1 MKAVFLK
8 SAQAEL
14 DAAVDYYA
22 DHASDRVAEAFL
34 QDALQTRQRLVE
46 HPEIGKA
53 VSKRLR
59 ALAFRHFP

>member
-34 QDALQTRQRLVE
+34 QDALQTRQRLIE
-46 HPEIGKA
+46 P
-53 VSKRLR
+53 
-59 ALAFRHFP
+59 

>member
-22 DHASDRVAEAFL
+22 DHASDRVAE
-34 QDALQTRQRLVE
+34 QQTLS
-46 HPEIGKA
+46 HHA
-53 VSKRLR
+53 AR
-59 ALAFRHFP
+59 AGAGSLAAG

>member
-22 DHASDRVAEAFL
+22 DMPATGLRKLFCKMPC
-34 QDALQTRQRLVE
+34 TRANV
-46 HPEIGKA
+46 
-53 VSKRLR
+53 
-59 ALAFRHFP
+59 